1 LQRDLSK
8 LTGSSISLSPYTT
21 IQAHSPPISGTFTL
35 NINAKDIA
43 FWDSTTNTYNYNI
56 PFNTAS
62 WDLAYYIQT
71 TLGYPFVEVDIIMS
85 GNNFVDGVSWIV
97 SYIGINSDVGT
108 PVITSSLAGGRSDT
122 TATLTSTVLRSYSSN
137 LLV

>member
-1 LQRDLSK
+1 
-8 LTGSSISLSPYTT
+8 
-21 IQAHSPPISGTFTL
+21 
-35 NINAKDIA
+35 
-43 FWDSTTNTYNYNI
+43 
-56 PFNTAS
+56 
-62 WDLAYYIQT
+62 
-71 TLGYPFVEVDIIMS
+71 MS

-108 PVITSSLAGGRSDT
+108 PVITSSLAGGRSGT